1 MKPLLEA
8 RQIRKQFSGVAVLKG
23 IDFTLCAG
31 QVHALMGG
39 NGAGKSTLMK
49 IIAGVETPDS
59 GELTIGDRAF
69 ARLSPALAHQLGIY
83 LVPQE
88 PMLFPNL
95 SVRENILFRLP
106 KRADTTARLQEK
118 LQQLNCQINLDASA
132 STLEVADQQMVEIL
146 RGLMREARILILDEP
161 TASLTP
167 GETERL
173 FSQIRALQALDVGIV
188 FISHKLP
195 EIRQL
200 ASHISVMRDGAV
212 VLSGETATYRDEQ
225 LISAMTPAS
234 RDHTLSDTQKLWLAL
249 PGNRRTQAQDFPVL
263 RVEDLTGEG
272 FIDLN
277 LEIRAGEI
285 VGLAGLVGSGRT
297 EFAETLYGLR
307 PPRAGRIWL
316 ENREISND
324 STRARLASG
333 LVYLPEDRQVS
344 GLFLD
349 APVRWNTVMFNQPSW
364 WQQGKREAA
373 VVERYHRALGIK
385 LADGDQPVRTL
396 SGGNQQKVLLAR
408 CLEANPLLLIV
419 DEPTRG
425 VDVSARADIY
435 QLLKSVAAQNV
446 AVLMISSDV
455 DEFIGLADRVL
466 VMHQGRYSGELAG
479 AFNGLLVV
487 GLRIPAIVATLGTL
501 GLYRGVMLLWTGGK
515 WIEGLPDSLKSLSE
529 PAFIGVSPLGWLVLA
544 LLLAGGW
551 LLSRTAFG
559 RDFYAVGD
567 NLAAARQLGVAVNR
581 TRMLAFTLNGMLAA
595 CAGIVFAAQIGFVP
609 NQTGSG
615 LEMKAIAACVLGGI
629 SLLGGTG
636 TLLGAFLGAFF
647 LTQIDTVLVLFRLP
661 AWWNDFIAGLV
672 LLGVLVLDGRLR
684 QALARHQRALKYSR
698 FQPGN
703 KGGKQVAR
711 FPERKSKE
719 VA

>member
-1 MKPLLEA
+1 MKTLLKNRELSA
-8 RQIRKQFSGVAVLKG
+8 FFAIVALFVVLVALNPAYFSLQTLAMIFASSQILCLLALGATLVMLTRNIDVSVGSTVGLCAIAVGVALN
-23 IDFTLCAG
+23 
-31 QVHALMGG
+31 
-39 NGAGKSTLMK
+39 NGYGLATA
-49 IIAGVETPDS
+49 I
-59 GELTIGDRAF
+59 AF
-69 ARLSPALAHQLGIY
+69 ALAI
-83 LVPQE
+83 
-88 PMLFPNL
+88 
-95 SVRENILFRLP
+95 
-106 KRADTTARLQEK
+106 
-118 LQQLNCQINLDASA
+118 
-132 STLEVADQQMVEIL
+132 
-146 RGLMREARILILDEP
+146 
-161 TASLTP
+161 
-167 GETERL
+167 
-173 FSQIRALQALDVGIV
+173 
-188 FISHKLP
+188 
-195 EIRQL
+195 
-200 ASHISVMRDGAV
+200 GA
-212 VLSGETATYRDEQ
+212 
-225 LISAMTPAS
+225 
-234 RDHTLSDTQKLWLAL
+234 
-249 PGNRRTQAQDFPVL
+249 
-263 RVEDLTGEG
+263 
-272 FIDLN
+272 
-277 LEIRAGEI
+277 
-285 VGLAGLVGSGRT
+285 
-297 EFAETLYGLR
+297 
-307 PPRAGRIWL
+307 
-316 ENREISND
+316 
-324 STRARLASG
+324 
-333 LVYLPEDRQVS
+333 
-344 GLFLD
+344 
-349 APVRWNTVMFNQPSW
+349 
-364 WQQGKREAA
+364 
-373 VVERYHRALGIK
+373 
-385 LADGDQPVRTL
+385 
-396 SGGNQQKVLLAR
+396 
-408 CLEANPLLLIV
+408 
-419 DEPTRG
+419 
-425 VDVSARADIY
+425 
-435 QLLKSVAAQNV
+435 
-446 AVLMISSDV
+446 
-455 DEFIGLADRVL
+455 
-466 VMHQGRYSGELAG
+466 LAG

-551 LLSRTAFG
+551 LLSRTDFG

-703 KGGKQVAR
+703 KGWKQVAR

>member
-1 MKPLLEA
+1 MKTLLKNRELSA
-8 RQIRKQFSGVAVLKG
+8 FFAIVALFVVLVALNPAYFSLQTLAMIFSSSQILCLLALGATLVMLTRNIDVSVGSTVGLCAIAVGVALN
-23 IDFTLCAG
+23 
-31 QVHALMGG
+31 
-39 NGAGKSTLMK
+39 NGYGLATA
-49 IIAGVETPDS
+49 I
-59 GELTIGDRAF
+59 AF
-69 ARLSPALAHQLGIY
+69 ALAI
-83 LVPQE
+83 
-88 PMLFPNL
+88 
-95 SVRENILFRLP
+95 
-106 KRADTTARLQEK
+106 
-118 LQQLNCQINLDASA
+118 
-132 STLEVADQQMVEIL
+132 
-146 RGLMREARILILDEP
+146 
-161 TASLTP
+161 
-167 GETERL
+167 
-173 FSQIRALQALDVGIV
+173 
-188 FISHKLP
+188 
-195 EIRQL
+195 
-200 ASHISVMRDGAV
+200 GA
-212 VLSGETATYRDEQ
+212 
-225 LISAMTPAS
+225 
-234 RDHTLSDTQKLWLAL
+234 
-249 PGNRRTQAQDFPVL
+249 
-263 RVEDLTGEG
+263 
-272 FIDLN
+272 
-277 LEIRAGEI
+277 
-285 VGLAGLVGSGRT
+285 
-297 EFAETLYGLR
+297 
-307 PPRAGRIWL
+307 
-316 ENREISND
+316 
-324 STRARLASG
+324 
-333 LVYLPEDRQVS
+333 
-344 GLFLD
+344 
-349 APVRWNTVMFNQPSW
+349 
-364 WQQGKREAA
+364 
-373 VVERYHRALGIK
+373 
-385 LADGDQPVRTL
+385 
-396 SGGNQQKVLLAR
+396 
-408 CLEANPLLLIV
+408 
-419 DEPTRG
+419 
-425 VDVSARADIY
+425 
-435 QLLKSVAAQNV
+435 
-446 AVLMISSDV
+446 
-455 DEFIGLADRVL
+455 
-466 VMHQGRYSGELAG
+466 LAG

-559 RDFYAVGD
+559 RDFYAAGD

>member
-1 MKPLLEA
+1 MKTLLKNRELSA
-8 RQIRKQFSGVAVLKG
+8 FFAIVALFAVLVALNPAYFSLQTLAMIFASSQILCLLALGATLVMLTRNIDVSVGSTVGLCAIAVGVALN
-23 IDFTLCAG
+23 
-31 QVHALMGG
+31 
-39 NGAGKSTLMK
+39 NGYGLVTA
-49 IIAGVETPDS
+49 I
-59 GELTIGDRAF
+59 AF
-69 ARLSPALAHQLGIY
+69 ALAI
-83 LVPQE
+83 
-88 PMLFPNL
+88 
-95 SVRENILFRLP
+95 
-106 KRADTTARLQEK
+106 
-118 LQQLNCQINLDASA
+118 
-132 STLEVADQQMVEIL
+132 
-146 RGLMREARILILDEP
+146 
-161 TASLTP
+161 
-167 GETERL
+167 
-173 FSQIRALQALDVGIV
+173 
-188 FISHKLP
+188 
-195 EIRQL
+195 
-200 ASHISVMRDGAV
+200 GA
-212 VLSGETATYRDEQ
+212 
-225 LISAMTPAS
+225 
-234 RDHTLSDTQKLWLAL
+234 
-249 PGNRRTQAQDFPVL
+249 
-263 RVEDLTGEG
+263 
-272 FIDLN
+272 
-277 LEIRAGEI
+277 
-285 VGLAGLVGSGRT
+285 
-297 EFAETLYGLR
+297 
-307 PPRAGRIWL
+307 
-316 ENREISND
+316 
-324 STRARLASG
+324 
-333 LVYLPEDRQVS
+333 
-344 GLFLD
+344 
-349 APVRWNTVMFNQPSW
+349 
-364 WQQGKREAA
+364 
-373 VVERYHRALGIK
+373 
-385 LADGDQPVRTL
+385 
-396 SGGNQQKVLLAR
+396 
-408 CLEANPLLLIV
+408 
-419 DEPTRG
+419 
-425 VDVSARADIY
+425 
-435 QLLKSVAAQNV
+435 
-446 AVLMISSDV
+446 
-455 DEFIGLADRVL
+455 
-466 VMHQGRYSGELAG
+466 LAG

-529 PAFIGVSPLGWLVLA
+529 PAFIGVSPL
-544 LLLAGGW
+544 GW

>member
-1 MKPLLEA
+1 MKTLLKNRELSA
-8 RQIRKQFSGVAVLKG
+8 FFAIVALFVVLVALNPAYFSLQTLAMIFASSQILCLLALGATLVMLTRNIDVSVGSTVGLCAIAVGVALN
-23 IDFTLCAG
+23 
-31 QVHALMGG
+31 
-39 NGAGKSTLMK
+39 NGYGLATA
-49 IIAGVETPDS
+49 I
-59 GELTIGDRAF
+59 AF
-69 ARLSPALAHQLGIY
+69 ALAI
-83 LVPQE
+83 
-88 PMLFPNL
+88 
-95 SVRENILFRLP
+95 
-106 KRADTTARLQEK
+106 
-118 LQQLNCQINLDASA
+118 
-132 STLEVADQQMVEIL
+132 
-146 RGLMREARILILDEP
+146 
-161 TASLTP
+161 
-167 GETERL
+167 
-173 FSQIRALQALDVGIV
+173 
-188 FISHKLP
+188 
-195 EIRQL
+195 
-200 ASHISVMRDGAV
+200 GA
-212 VLSGETATYRDEQ
+212 
-225 LISAMTPAS
+225 
-234 RDHTLSDTQKLWLAL
+234 
-249 PGNRRTQAQDFPVL
+249 
-263 RVEDLTGEG
+263 
-272 FIDLN
+272 
-277 LEIRAGEI
+277 
-285 VGLAGLVGSGRT
+285 
-297 EFAETLYGLR
+297 
-307 PPRAGRIWL
+307 
-316 ENREISND
+316 
-324 STRARLASG
+324 
-333 LVYLPEDRQVS
+333 
-344 GLFLD
+344 
-349 APVRWNTVMFNQPSW
+349 
-364 WQQGKREAA
+364 
-373 VVERYHRALGIK
+373 
-385 LADGDQPVRTL
+385 
-396 SGGNQQKVLLAR
+396 
-408 CLEANPLLLIV
+408 
-419 DEPTRG
+419 
-425 VDVSARADIY
+425 
-435 QLLKSVAAQNV
+435 
-446 AVLMISSDV
+446 
-455 DEFIGLADRVL
+455 
-466 VMHQGRYSGELAG
+466 LAG

-551 LLSRTAFG
+551 LLPRTAFG

>member
-1 MKPLLEA
+1 MKTLLKNRELSA
-8 RQIRKQFSGVAVLKG
+8 FFAIVALFVVLVALNPAYFSLQTLAMIFSSSQILCLLALGATLVMLTRNIDVSVGSTVGLCAIAVGVALN
-23 IDFTLCAG
+23 
-31 QVHALMGG
+31 
-39 NGAGKSTLMK
+39 NGYGLATA
-49 IIAGVETPDS
+49 I
-59 GELTIGDRAF
+59 AF
-69 ARLSPALAHQLGIY
+69 ALAI
-83 LVPQE
+83 
-88 PMLFPNL
+88 
-95 SVRENILFRLP
+95 
-106 KRADTTARLQEK
+106 
-118 LQQLNCQINLDASA
+118 
-132 STLEVADQQMVEIL
+132 
-146 RGLMREARILILDEP
+146 
-161 TASLTP
+161 
-167 GETERL
+167 
-173 FSQIRALQALDVGIV
+173 
-188 FISHKLP
+188 
-195 EIRQL
+195 
-200 ASHISVMRDGAV
+200 GA
-212 VLSGETATYRDEQ
+212 
-225 LISAMTPAS
+225 
-234 RDHTLSDTQKLWLAL
+234 
-249 PGNRRTQAQDFPVL
+249 
-263 RVEDLTGEG
+263 
-272 FIDLN
+272 
-277 LEIRAGEI
+277 
-285 VGLAGLVGSGRT
+285 
-297 EFAETLYGLR
+297 
-307 PPRAGRIWL
+307 
-316 ENREISND
+316 
-324 STRARLASG
+324 
-333 LVYLPEDRQVS
+333 
-344 GLFLD
+344 
-349 APVRWNTVMFNQPSW
+349 
-364 WQQGKREAA
+364 
-373 VVERYHRALGIK
+373 
-385 LADGDQPVRTL
+385 
-396 SGGNQQKVLLAR
+396 
-408 CLEANPLLLIV
+408 
-419 DEPTRG
+419 
-425 VDVSARADIY
+425 
-435 QLLKSVAAQNV
+435 
-446 AVLMISSDV
+446 
-455 DEFIGLADRVL
+455 
-466 VMHQGRYSGELAG
+466 LAG

-559 RDFYAVGD
+559 RDFYAAGD

-672 LLGVLVLDGRLR
+672 LLGVQVLDGRLR

>member
-1 MKPLLEA
+1 MKTLLKNRELSA
-8 RQIRKQFSGVAVLKG
+8 FFAIVALFAVLVALNPAYFSLQTLAMIFASSQILCLLALGATLVMLTRNIDVSVGSTVGLSAIAVGVALN
-23 IDFTLCAG
+23 
-31 QVHALMGG
+31 
-39 NGAGKSTLMK
+39 NGYGLATA
-49 IIAGVETPDS
+49 I
-59 GELTIGDRAF
+59 AF
-69 ARLSPALAHQLGIY
+69 ALAI
-83 LVPQE
+83 
-88 PMLFPNL
+88 
-95 SVRENILFRLP
+95 
-106 KRADTTARLQEK
+106 
-118 LQQLNCQINLDASA
+118 
-132 STLEVADQQMVEIL
+132 
-146 RGLMREARILILDEP
+146 
-161 TASLTP
+161 
-167 GETERL
+167 
-173 FSQIRALQALDVGIV
+173 
-188 FISHKLP
+188 
-195 EIRQL
+195 
-200 ASHISVMRDGAV
+200 GA
-212 VLSGETATYRDEQ
+212 
-225 LISAMTPAS
+225 
-234 RDHTLSDTQKLWLAL
+234 
-249 PGNRRTQAQDFPVL
+249 
-263 RVEDLTGEG
+263 
-272 FIDLN
+272 
-277 LEIRAGEI
+277 
-285 VGLAGLVGSGRT
+285 
-297 EFAETLYGLR
+297 
-307 PPRAGRIWL
+307 
-316 ENREISND
+316 
-324 STRARLASG
+324 
-333 LVYLPEDRQVS
+333 
-344 GLFLD
+344 
-349 APVRWNTVMFNQPSW
+349 
-364 WQQGKREAA
+364 
-373 VVERYHRALGIK
+373 
-385 LADGDQPVRTL
+385 
-396 SGGNQQKVLLAR
+396 
-408 CLEANPLLLIV
+408 
-419 DEPTRG
+419 
-425 VDVSARADIY
+425 
-435 QLLKSVAAQNV
+435 
-446 AVLMISSDV
+446 
-455 DEFIGLADRVL
+455 
-466 VMHQGRYSGELAG
+466 LAG

-567 NLAAARQLGVAVNR
+567 NLPAARQLGVAVNR

>member
-1 MKPLLEA
+1 MKTLLKNRELSA
-8 RQIRKQFSGVAVLKG
+8 FFAIVALFVVLVALNPAYFSLQTLAMIFASSQILCLLALGATLVMLTRNIDVSVGSTVGLCAIAVGVALN
-23 IDFTLCAG
+23 
-31 QVHALMGG
+31 
-39 NGAGKSTLMK
+39 NGYGLATA
-49 IIAGVETPDS
+49 I
-59 GELTIGDRAF
+59 AF
-69 ARLSPALAHQLGIY
+69 ALAI
-83 LVPQE
+83 
-88 PMLFPNL
+88 
-95 SVRENILFRLP
+95 
-106 KRADTTARLQEK
+106 
-118 LQQLNCQINLDASA
+118 
-132 STLEVADQQMVEIL
+132 
-146 RGLMREARILILDEP
+146 
-161 TASLTP
+161 
-167 GETERL
+167 
-173 FSQIRALQALDVGIV
+173 
-188 FISHKLP
+188 
-195 EIRQL
+195 
-200 ASHISVMRDGAV
+200 GA
-212 VLSGETATYRDEQ
+212 
-225 LISAMTPAS
+225 
-234 RDHTLSDTQKLWLAL
+234 
-249 PGNRRTQAQDFPVL
+249 
-263 RVEDLTGEG
+263 
-272 FIDLN
+272 
-277 LEIRAGEI
+277 
-285 VGLAGLVGSGRT
+285 
-297 EFAETLYGLR
+297 
-307 PPRAGRIWL
+307 
-316 ENREISND
+316 
-324 STRARLASG
+324 
-333 LVYLPEDRQVS
+333 
-344 GLFLD
+344 
-349 APVRWNTVMFNQPSW
+349 
-364 WQQGKREAA
+364 
-373 VVERYHRALGIK
+373 
-385 LADGDQPVRTL
+385 
-396 SGGNQQKVLLAR
+396 
-408 CLEANPLLLIV
+408 
-419 DEPTRG
+419 
-425 VDVSARADIY
+425 
-435 QLLKSVAAQNV
+435 
-446 AVLMISSDV
+446 
-455 DEFIGLADRVL
+455 
-466 VMHQGRYSGELAG
+466 LAG

-501 GLYRGVMLLWTGGK
+501 GLYRGVMLLWTGGE

-551 LLSRTAFG
+551 LLSRTDFG

>member
-1 MKPLLEA
+1 MKTLLKNRELSA
-8 RQIRKQFSGVAVLKG
+8 FFAIVALFVVLVALNPAYFSLQTLAMIFASSQILCLLALGATLVMLTRNIDVSVGSTVGLCAIAVGVALN
-23 IDFTLCAG
+23 
-31 QVHALMGG
+31 
-39 NGAGKSTLMK
+39 NGYGLATA
-49 IIAGVETPDS
+49 I
-59 GELTIGDRAF
+59 AF
-69 ARLSPALAHQLGIY
+69 ALAI
-83 LVPQE
+83 
-88 PMLFPNL
+88 
-95 SVRENILFRLP
+95 
-106 KRADTTARLQEK
+106 
-118 LQQLNCQINLDASA
+118 
-132 STLEVADQQMVEIL
+132 
-146 RGLMREARILILDEP
+146 
-161 TASLTP
+161 
-167 GETERL
+167 
-173 FSQIRALQALDVGIV
+173 
-188 FISHKLP
+188 
-195 EIRQL
+195 
-200 ASHISVMRDGAV
+200 GA
-212 VLSGETATYRDEQ
+212 
-225 LISAMTPAS
+225 
-234 RDHTLSDTQKLWLAL
+234 
-249 PGNRRTQAQDFPVL
+249 
-263 RVEDLTGEG
+263 
-272 FIDLN
+272 
-277 LEIRAGEI
+277 
-285 VGLAGLVGSGRT
+285 
-297 EFAETLYGLR
+297 
-307 PPRAGRIWL
+307 
-316 ENREISND
+316 
-324 STRARLASG
+324 
-333 LVYLPEDRQVS
+333 
-344 GLFLD
+344 
-349 APVRWNTVMFNQPSW
+349 
-364 WQQGKREAA
+364 
-373 VVERYHRALGIK
+373 
-385 LADGDQPVRTL
+385 
-396 SGGNQQKVLLAR
+396 
-408 CLEANPLLLIV
+408 
-419 DEPTRG
+419 
-425 VDVSARADIY
+425 
-435 QLLKSVAAQNV
+435 
-446 AVLMISSDV
+446 
-455 DEFIGLADRVL
+455 
-466 VMHQGRYSGELAG
+466 LAG
-479 AFNGLLVV
+479 AFNGLLMV

-567 NLAAARQLGVAVNR
+567 NLAAARQLGVAVKR

>member
-1 MKPLLEA
+1 MKTLLKNRELSA
-8 RQIRKQFSGVAVLKG
+8 FFAIVALFVVLVALNPAYFSLQTLAMIFASSQILCLLALGATLVMLTRNIDVSVGSTVGLCAIAVGVALN
-23 IDFTLCAG
+23 
-31 QVHALMGG
+31 
-39 NGAGKSTLMK
+39 NGYGLATA
-49 IIAGVETPDS
+49 I
-59 GELTIGDRAF
+59 AF
-69 ARLSPALAHQLGIY
+69 ALAI
-83 LVPQE
+83 
-88 PMLFPNL
+88 
-95 SVRENILFRLP
+95 
-106 KRADTTARLQEK
+106 
-118 LQQLNCQINLDASA
+118 
-132 STLEVADQQMVEIL
+132 
-146 RGLMREARILILDEP
+146 
-161 TASLTP
+161 
-167 GETERL
+167 
-173 FSQIRALQALDVGIV
+173 
-188 FISHKLP
+188 
-195 EIRQL
+195 
-200 ASHISVMRDGAV
+200 GA
-212 VLSGETATYRDEQ
+212 
-225 LISAMTPAS
+225 
-234 RDHTLSDTQKLWLAL
+234 
-249 PGNRRTQAQDFPVL
+249 
-263 RVEDLTGEG
+263 
-272 FIDLN
+272 
-277 LEIRAGEI
+277 
-285 VGLAGLVGSGRT
+285 
-297 EFAETLYGLR
+297 
-307 PPRAGRIWL
+307 
-316 ENREISND
+316 
-324 STRARLASG
+324 
-333 LVYLPEDRQVS
+333 
-344 GLFLD
+344 
-349 APVRWNTVMFNQPSW
+349 
-364 WQQGKREAA
+364 
-373 VVERYHRALGIK
+373 
-385 LADGDQPVRTL
+385 
-396 SGGNQQKVLLAR
+396 
-408 CLEANPLLLIV
+408 
-419 DEPTRG
+419 
-425 VDVSARADIY
+425 
-435 QLLKSVAAQNV
+435 
-446 AVLMISSDV
+446 
-455 DEFIGLADRVL
+455 
-466 VMHQGRYSGELAG
+466 LAG

-501 GLYRGVMLLWTGGK
+501 GLYRGVMVLWTGGK

>member
-1 MKPLLEA
+1 MKTLFKNRELSAFFAIVALFAVLVALNPAYFSLQTLAMIFASSQILCLLA
-8 RQIRKQFSGVAVLKG
+8 LGATLVMLTRNIDVSVGSTVGLSAIAVGVALN
-23 IDFTLCAG
+23 
-31 QVHALMGG
+31 
-39 NGAGKSTLMK
+39 NGYGLATA
-49 IIAGVETPDS
+49 I
-59 GELTIGDRAF
+59 AF
-69 ARLSPALAHQLGIY
+69 ALAI
-83 LVPQE
+83 
-88 PMLFPNL
+88 
-95 SVRENILFRLP
+95 
-106 KRADTTARLQEK
+106 
-118 LQQLNCQINLDASA
+118 
-132 STLEVADQQMVEIL
+132 
-146 RGLMREARILILDEP
+146 
-161 TASLTP
+161 
-167 GETERL
+167 
-173 FSQIRALQALDVGIV
+173 
-188 FISHKLP
+188 
-195 EIRQL
+195 
-200 ASHISVMRDGAV
+200 GA
-212 VLSGETATYRDEQ
+212 
-225 LISAMTPAS
+225 
-234 RDHTLSDTQKLWLAL
+234 
-249 PGNRRTQAQDFPVL
+249 
-263 RVEDLTGEG
+263 
-272 FIDLN
+272 
-277 LEIRAGEI
+277 
-285 VGLAGLVGSGRT
+285 
-297 EFAETLYGLR
+297 
-307 PPRAGRIWL
+307 
-316 ENREISND
+316 
-324 STRARLASG
+324 
-333 LVYLPEDRQVS
+333 
-344 GLFLD
+344 
-349 APVRWNTVMFNQPSW
+349 
-364 WQQGKREAA
+364 
-373 VVERYHRALGIK
+373 
-385 LADGDQPVRTL
+385 
-396 SGGNQQKVLLAR
+396 
-408 CLEANPLLLIV
+408 
-419 DEPTRG
+419 
-425 VDVSARADIY
+425 
-435 QLLKSVAAQNV
+435 
-446 AVLMISSDV
+446 
-455 DEFIGLADRVL
+455 
-466 VMHQGRYSGELAG
+466 LAG

-551 LLSRTAFG
+551 LLSRTASG

-615 LEMKAIAACVLGGI
+615 LEMKAIAARVLGGI

>member
-1 MKPLLEA
+1 MKTLLKNRELSA
-8 RQIRKQFSGVAVLKG
+8 FFAIVALFVVLVALNPAYFSLQTLAMIFASSQILCLLALGATLVMLTRNIDVSVGSTVGLCAIAVGVALN
-23 IDFTLCAG
+23 
-31 QVHALMGG
+31 
-39 NGAGKSTLMK
+39 NGYGLATA
-49 IIAGVETPDS
+49 I
-59 GELTIGDRAF
+59 AF
-69 ARLSPALAHQLGIY
+69 ALAI
-83 LVPQE
+83 
-88 PMLFPNL
+88 
-95 SVRENILFRLP
+95 
-106 KRADTTARLQEK
+106 
-118 LQQLNCQINLDASA
+118 
-132 STLEVADQQMVEIL
+132 
-146 RGLMREARILILDEP
+146 
-161 TASLTP
+161 
-167 GETERL
+167 
-173 FSQIRALQALDVGIV
+173 
-188 FISHKLP
+188 
-195 EIRQL
+195 
-200 ASHISVMRDGAV
+200 GA
-212 VLSGETATYRDEQ
+212 
-225 LISAMTPAS
+225 
-234 RDHTLSDTQKLWLAL
+234 
-249 PGNRRTQAQDFPVL
+249 
-263 RVEDLTGEG
+263 
-272 FIDLN
+272 
-277 LEIRAGEI
+277 
-285 VGLAGLVGSGRT
+285 
-297 EFAETLYGLR
+297 
-307 PPRAGRIWL
+307 
-316 ENREISND
+316 
-324 STRARLASG
+324 
-333 LVYLPEDRQVS
+333 
-344 GLFLD
+344 
-349 APVRWNTVMFNQPSW
+349 
-364 WQQGKREAA
+364 
-373 VVERYHRALGIK
+373 
-385 LADGDQPVRTL
+385 
-396 SGGNQQKVLLAR
+396 
-408 CLEANPLLLIV
+408 
-419 DEPTRG
+419 
-425 VDVSARADIY
+425 
-435 QLLKSVAAQNV
+435 
-446 AVLMISSDV
+446 
-455 DEFIGLADRVL
+455 
-466 VMHQGRYSGELAG
+466 LAG

-559 RDFYAVGD
+559 RDFYAAGD

-684 QALARHQRALKYSR
+684 QALARHQRALKYGR

>member
-1 MKPLLEA
+1 MKTLLKNRELSA
-8 RQIRKQFSGVAVLKG
+8 FFAIVALFVVLVALNPAYFSLQTLAMIFASSQILCLLALGATLVMLTRNIDVSVGSTVGLCAISVGVALN
-23 IDFTLCAG
+23 
-31 QVHALMGG
+31 
-39 NGAGKSTLMK
+39 NGYGLATA
-49 IIAGVETPDS
+49 I
-59 GELTIGDRAF
+59 AF
-69 ARLSPALAHQLGIY
+69 ALAI
-83 LVPQE
+83 
-88 PMLFPNL
+88 
-95 SVRENILFRLP
+95 
-106 KRADTTARLQEK
+106 
-118 LQQLNCQINLDASA
+118 
-132 STLEVADQQMVEIL
+132 
-146 RGLMREARILILDEP
+146 
-161 TASLTP
+161 
-167 GETERL
+167 
-173 FSQIRALQALDVGIV
+173 
-188 FISHKLP
+188 
-195 EIRQL
+195 
-200 ASHISVMRDGAV
+200 GA
-212 VLSGETATYRDEQ
+212 
-225 LISAMTPAS
+225 
-234 RDHTLSDTQKLWLAL
+234 
-249 PGNRRTQAQDFPVL
+249 
-263 RVEDLTGEG
+263 
-272 FIDLN
+272 
-277 LEIRAGEI
+277 
-285 VGLAGLVGSGRT
+285 
-297 EFAETLYGLR
+297 
-307 PPRAGRIWL
+307 
-316 ENREISND
+316 
-324 STRARLASG
+324 
-333 LVYLPEDRQVS
+333 
-344 GLFLD
+344 
-349 APVRWNTVMFNQPSW
+349 
-364 WQQGKREAA
+364 
-373 VVERYHRALGIK
+373 
-385 LADGDQPVRTL
+385 
-396 SGGNQQKVLLAR
+396 
-408 CLEANPLLLIV
+408 
-419 DEPTRG
+419 
-425 VDVSARADIY
+425 
-435 QLLKSVAAQNV
+435 
-446 AVLMISSDV
+446 
-455 DEFIGLADRVL
+455 
-466 VMHQGRYSGELAG
+466 LAG

-529 PAFIGVSPLGWLVLA
+529 PAFLGVSPLGWLVLA

>member
-1 MKPLLEA
+1 MKTLLKNRELSA
-8 RQIRKQFSGVAVLKG
+8 FFAIVALFVMLVALNPAYFSLQTLAMIFSSSQILCLLALGATLVMLTRNIDVSVGSTVGLCAIAVGVALN
-23 IDFTLCAG
+23 
-31 QVHALMGG
+31 
-39 NGAGKSTLMK
+39 NGYGLATA
-49 IIAGVETPDS
+49 I
-59 GELTIGDRAF
+59 AF
-69 ARLSPALAHQLGIY
+69 ALAI
-83 LVPQE
+83 
-88 PMLFPNL
+88 
-95 SVRENILFRLP
+95 
-106 KRADTTARLQEK
+106 
-118 LQQLNCQINLDASA
+118 
-132 STLEVADQQMVEIL
+132 
-146 RGLMREARILILDEP
+146 
-161 TASLTP
+161 
-167 GETERL
+167 
-173 FSQIRALQALDVGIV
+173 
-188 FISHKLP
+188 
-195 EIRQL
+195 
-200 ASHISVMRDGAV
+200 GA
-212 VLSGETATYRDEQ
+212 
-225 LISAMTPAS
+225 
-234 RDHTLSDTQKLWLAL
+234 
-249 PGNRRTQAQDFPVL
+249 
-263 RVEDLTGEG
+263 
-272 FIDLN
+272 
-277 LEIRAGEI
+277 
-285 VGLAGLVGSGRT
+285 
-297 EFAETLYGLR
+297 
-307 PPRAGRIWL
+307 
-316 ENREISND
+316 
-324 STRARLASG
+324 
-333 LVYLPEDRQVS
+333 
-344 GLFLD
+344 
-349 APVRWNTVMFNQPSW
+349 
-364 WQQGKREAA
+364 
-373 VVERYHRALGIK
+373 
-385 LADGDQPVRTL
+385 
-396 SGGNQQKVLLAR
+396 
-408 CLEANPLLLIV
+408 
-419 DEPTRG
+419 
-425 VDVSARADIY
+425 
-435 QLLKSVAAQNV
+435 
-446 AVLMISSDV
+446 
-455 DEFIGLADRVL
+455 
-466 VMHQGRYSGELAG
+466 LAG

-559 RDFYAVGD
+559 RDFYAAGD

>member
-1 MKPLLEA
+1 MKTLLKNRELSA
-8 RQIRKQFSGVAVLKG
+8 FFAIVALFVVLVALNPAYFSLQTLAMIFSSSQILCLLALGATLVMLTRNIDVSVGSTVGLCAIAVGVALN
-23 IDFTLCAG
+23 
-31 QVHALMGG
+31 
-39 NGAGKSTLMK
+39 NGYGLATA
-49 IIAGVETPDS
+49 I
-59 GELTIGDRAF
+59 AF
-69 ARLSPALAHQLGIY
+69 ALAI
-83 LVPQE
+83 
-88 PMLFPNL
+88 
-95 SVRENILFRLP
+95 
-106 KRADTTARLQEK
+106 
-118 LQQLNCQINLDASA
+118 
-132 STLEVADQQMVEIL
+132 
-146 RGLMREARILILDEP
+146 
-161 TASLTP
+161 
-167 GETERL
+167 
-173 FSQIRALQALDVGIV
+173 
-188 FISHKLP
+188 
-195 EIRQL
+195 
-200 ASHISVMRDGAV
+200 GA
-212 VLSGETATYRDEQ
+212 
-225 LISAMTPAS
+225 
-234 RDHTLSDTQKLWLAL
+234 
-249 PGNRRTQAQDFPVL
+249 
-263 RVEDLTGEG
+263 
-272 FIDLN
+272 
-277 LEIRAGEI
+277 
-285 VGLAGLVGSGRT
+285 
-297 EFAETLYGLR
+297 
-307 PPRAGRIWL
+307 
-316 ENREISND
+316 
-324 STRARLASG
+324 
-333 LVYLPEDRQVS
+333 
-344 GLFLD
+344 
-349 APVRWNTVMFNQPSW
+349 
-364 WQQGKREAA
+364 
-373 VVERYHRALGIK
+373 
-385 LADGDQPVRTL
+385 
-396 SGGNQQKVLLAR
+396 
-408 CLEANPLLLIV
+408 
-419 DEPTRG
+419 
-425 VDVSARADIY
+425 
-435 QLLKSVAAQNV
+435 
-446 AVLMISSDV
+446 
-455 DEFIGLADRVL
+455 
-466 VMHQGRYSGELAG
+466 LAG

-529 PAFIGVSPLGWLVLA
+529 PAFLGVSPLGWLVLA

>member
-1 MKPLLEA
+1 MKTLLKNRELSA
-8 RQIRKQFSGVAVLKG
+8 FFAIVALFVVLVALNPAYFSLQTLAMIFASSQILCLLALGATLVMLTRNIDVSVGSTVGLCAIAVGVALN
-23 IDFTLCAG
+23 
-31 QVHALMGG
+31 
-39 NGAGKSTLMK
+39 NGYGLATA
-49 IIAGVETPDS
+49 I
-59 GELTIGDRAF
+59 AF
-69 ARLSPALAHQLGIY
+69 ALAI
-83 LVPQE
+83 
-88 PMLFPNL
+88 
-95 SVRENILFRLP
+95 
-106 KRADTTARLQEK
+106 
-118 LQQLNCQINLDASA
+118 
-132 STLEVADQQMVEIL
+132 
-146 RGLMREARILILDEP
+146 
-161 TASLTP
+161 
-167 GETERL
+167 
-173 FSQIRALQALDVGIV
+173 
-188 FISHKLP
+188 
-195 EIRQL
+195 
-200 ASHISVMRDGAV
+200 GA
-212 VLSGETATYRDEQ
+212 
-225 LISAMTPAS
+225 
-234 RDHTLSDTQKLWLAL
+234 
-249 PGNRRTQAQDFPVL
+249 
-263 RVEDLTGEG
+263 
-272 FIDLN
+272 
-277 LEIRAGEI
+277 
-285 VGLAGLVGSGRT
+285 
-297 EFAETLYGLR
+297 
-307 PPRAGRIWL
+307 
-316 ENREISND
+316 
-324 STRARLASG
+324 
-333 LVYLPEDRQVS
+333 
-344 GLFLD
+344 
-349 APVRWNTVMFNQPSW
+349 
-364 WQQGKREAA
+364 
-373 VVERYHRALGIK
+373 
-385 LADGDQPVRTL
+385 
-396 SGGNQQKVLLAR
+396 
-408 CLEANPLLLIV
+408 
-419 DEPTRG
+419 
-425 VDVSARADIY
+425 
-435 QLLKSVAAQNV
+435 
-446 AVLMISSDV
+446 
-455 DEFIGLADRVL
+455 
-466 VMHQGRYSGELAG
+466 LAG

-487 GLRIPAIVATLGTL
+487 GLRIPAIVATLGTLGTL

>member
-1 MKPLLEA
+1 MKTLLKNRELSA
-8 RQIRKQFSGVAVLKG
+8 FFAIVALFVVLVALNPAYFSLQTLAMIFASSQILCLLALGATLVMLTRNIDVSVGSTVGLCAIAVGVALN
-23 IDFTLCAG
+23 
-31 QVHALMGG
+31 
-39 NGAGKSTLMK
+39 NGYGLATA
-49 IIAGVETPDS
+49 I
-59 GELTIGDRAF
+59 AF
-69 ARLSPALAHQLGIY
+69 ALAI
-83 LVPQE
+83 
-88 PMLFPNL
+88 
-95 SVRENILFRLP
+95 
-106 KRADTTARLQEK
+106 
-118 LQQLNCQINLDASA
+118 
-132 STLEVADQQMVEIL
+132 
-146 RGLMREARILILDEP
+146 
-161 TASLTP
+161 
-167 GETERL
+167 
-173 FSQIRALQALDVGIV
+173 
-188 FISHKLP
+188 
-195 EIRQL
+195 
-200 ASHISVMRDGAV
+200 GA
-212 VLSGETATYRDEQ
+212 
-225 LISAMTPAS
+225 
-234 RDHTLSDTQKLWLAL
+234 
-249 PGNRRTQAQDFPVL
+249 
-263 RVEDLTGEG
+263 
-272 FIDLN
+272 
-277 LEIRAGEI
+277 
-285 VGLAGLVGSGRT
+285 
-297 EFAETLYGLR
+297 
-307 PPRAGRIWL
+307 
-316 ENREISND
+316 
-324 STRARLASG
+324 
-333 LVYLPEDRQVS
+333 
-344 GLFLD
+344 
-349 APVRWNTVMFNQPSW
+349 
-364 WQQGKREAA
+364 
-373 VVERYHRALGIK
+373 
-385 LADGDQPVRTL
+385 
-396 SGGNQQKVLLAR
+396 
-408 CLEANPLLLIV
+408 
-419 DEPTRG
+419 
-425 VDVSARADIY
+425 
-435 QLLKSVAAQNV
+435 
-446 AVLMISSDV
+446 
-455 DEFIGLADRVL
+455 
-466 VMHQGRYSGELAG
+466 LAG

-615 LEMKAIAACVLGGI
+615 LEMKSIAACVLGGI

>member
-1 MKPLLEA
+1 MKTLLKNRELSA
-8 RQIRKQFSGVAVLKG
+8 FFAIVALFAVLVALNPAYFSLQTLAMIFASSQILCLLALG
-23 IDFTLCAG
+23 ATLVMLTRNIDVSVGSTVGLSAIAVG
-31 QVHALMGG
+31 VVLN
-39 NGAGKSTLMK
+39 NGYGLATA
-49 IIAGVETPDS
+49 I
-59 GELTIGDRAF
+59 AF
-69 ARLSPALAHQLGIY
+69 ALAI
-83 LVPQE
+83 
-88 PMLFPNL
+88 
-95 SVRENILFRLP
+95 
-106 KRADTTARLQEK
+106 
-118 LQQLNCQINLDASA
+118 
-132 STLEVADQQMVEIL
+132 
-146 RGLMREARILILDEP
+146 
-161 TASLTP
+161 
-167 GETERL
+167 
-173 FSQIRALQALDVGIV
+173 
-188 FISHKLP
+188 
-195 EIRQL
+195 
-200 ASHISVMRDGAV
+200 GA
-212 VLSGETATYRDEQ
+212 
-225 LISAMTPAS
+225 
-234 RDHTLSDTQKLWLAL
+234 
-249 PGNRRTQAQDFPVL
+249 
-263 RVEDLTGEG
+263 
-272 FIDLN
+272 
-277 LEIRAGEI
+277 
-285 VGLAGLVGSGRT
+285 
-297 EFAETLYGLR
+297 
-307 PPRAGRIWL
+307 
-316 ENREISND
+316 
-324 STRARLASG
+324 
-333 LVYLPEDRQVS
+333 
-344 GLFLD
+344 
-349 APVRWNTVMFNQPSW
+349 
-364 WQQGKREAA
+364 
-373 VVERYHRALGIK
+373 
-385 LADGDQPVRTL
+385 
-396 SGGNQQKVLLAR
+396 
-408 CLEANPLLLIV
+408 
-419 DEPTRG
+419 
-425 VDVSARADIY
+425 
-435 QLLKSVAAQNV
+435 
-446 AVLMISSDV
+446 
-455 DEFIGLADRVL
+455 
-466 VMHQGRYSGELAG
+466 LAG

-544 LLLAGGW
+544 LLLAGAW
-551 LLSRTAFG
+551 LLSRTASG

>member
-1 MKPLLEA
+1 MKTLLKNRELSA
-8 RQIRKQFSGVAVLKG
+8 FFAIVALFVVLVALNPAYFSLQTLAMIFSSSQILCLLALGATLVMLTRNIDVSVGSTVGLCAIAVGVALN
-23 IDFTLCAG
+23 
-31 QVHALMGG
+31 
-39 NGAGKSTLMK
+39 NGYGLATA
-49 IIAGVETPDS
+49 I
-59 GELTIGDRAF
+59 AF
-69 ARLSPALAHQLGIY
+69 ALAI
-83 LVPQE
+83 
-88 PMLFPNL
+88 
-95 SVRENILFRLP
+95 
-106 KRADTTARLQEK
+106 
-118 LQQLNCQINLDASA
+118 
-132 STLEVADQQMVEIL
+132 
-146 RGLMREARILILDEP
+146 
-161 TASLTP
+161 
-167 GETERL
+167 
-173 FSQIRALQALDVGIV
+173 
-188 FISHKLP
+188 
-195 EIRQL
+195 
-200 ASHISVMRDGAV
+200 GA
-212 VLSGETATYRDEQ
+212 
-225 LISAMTPAS
+225 
-234 RDHTLSDTQKLWLAL
+234 
-249 PGNRRTQAQDFPVL
+249 
-263 RVEDLTGEG
+263 
-272 FIDLN
+272 
-277 LEIRAGEI
+277 
-285 VGLAGLVGSGRT
+285 
-297 EFAETLYGLR
+297 
-307 PPRAGRIWL
+307 
-316 ENREISND
+316 
-324 STRARLASG
+324 
-333 LVYLPEDRQVS
+333 
-344 GLFLD
+344 
-349 APVRWNTVMFNQPSW
+349 
-364 WQQGKREAA
+364 
-373 VVERYHRALGIK
+373 
-385 LADGDQPVRTL
+385 
-396 SGGNQQKVLLAR
+396 
-408 CLEANPLLLIV
+408 
-419 DEPTRG
+419 
-425 VDVSARADIY
+425 
-435 QLLKSVAAQNV
+435 
-446 AVLMISSDV
+446 
-455 DEFIGLADRVL
+455 
-466 VMHQGRYSGELAG
+466 LAG

-515 WIEGLPDSLKSLSE
+515 WIEGLPDSLKSLSD

>member
-1 MKPLLEA
+1 MKTLLKNRELSA
-8 RQIRKQFSGVAVLKG
+8 FFAIVALFVVLVALNPAYFSLQTLAMIFASSQILCLLALGATLVMLTRNIDVSVGSTVGLCAIAVGVALN
-23 IDFTLCAG
+23 
-31 QVHALMGG
+31 
-39 NGAGKSTLMK
+39 NGYGLATA
-49 IIAGVETPDS
+49 I
-59 GELTIGDRAF
+59 AF
-69 ARLSPALAHQLGIY
+69 ALAI
-83 LVPQE
+83 
-88 PMLFPNL
+88 
-95 SVRENILFRLP
+95 
-106 KRADTTARLQEK
+106 
-118 LQQLNCQINLDASA
+118 
-132 STLEVADQQMVEIL
+132 
-146 RGLMREARILILDEP
+146 
-161 TASLTP
+161 
-167 GETERL
+167 
-173 FSQIRALQALDVGIV
+173 
-188 FISHKLP
+188 
-195 EIRQL
+195 
-200 ASHISVMRDGAV
+200 GA
-212 VLSGETATYRDEQ
+212 
-225 LISAMTPAS
+225 
-234 RDHTLSDTQKLWLAL
+234 
-249 PGNRRTQAQDFPVL
+249 
-263 RVEDLTGEG
+263 
-272 FIDLN
+272 
-277 LEIRAGEI
+277 
-285 VGLAGLVGSGRT
+285 
-297 EFAETLYGLR
+297 
-307 PPRAGRIWL
+307 
-316 ENREISND
+316 
-324 STRARLASG
+324 
-333 LVYLPEDRQVS
+333 
-344 GLFLD
+344 
-349 APVRWNTVMFNQPSW
+349 
-364 WQQGKREAA
+364 
-373 VVERYHRALGIK
+373 
-385 LADGDQPVRTL
+385 
-396 SGGNQQKVLLAR
+396 
-408 CLEANPLLLIV
+408 
-419 DEPTRG
+419 
-425 VDVSARADIY
+425 
-435 QLLKSVAAQNV
+435 
-446 AVLMISSDV
+446 
-455 DEFIGLADRVL
+455 
-466 VMHQGRYSGELAG
+466 LAG

-529 PAFIGVSPLGWLVLA
+529 PAFIGVSPLGWLVLS

>member
-1 MKPLLEA
+1 MKTLFKNRELSAFFAIVALFAVLVALNPAYFSLQTLAMIFASSQILCLLA
-8 RQIRKQFSGVAVLKG
+8 LGATLVMLTRNIDVSVGSTVGLSAIAVGVALN
-23 IDFTLCAG
+23 
-31 QVHALMGG
+31 
-39 NGAGKSTLMK
+39 NGYGLATA
-49 IIAGVETPDS
+49 I
-59 GELTIGDRAF
+59 AF
-69 ARLSPALAHQLGIY
+69 ALAI
-83 LVPQE
+83 
-88 PMLFPNL
+88 
-95 SVRENILFRLP
+95 
-106 KRADTTARLQEK
+106 
-118 LQQLNCQINLDASA
+118 
-132 STLEVADQQMVEIL
+132 
-146 RGLMREARILILDEP
+146 
-161 TASLTP
+161 
-167 GETERL
+167 
-173 FSQIRALQALDVGIV
+173 
-188 FISHKLP
+188 
-195 EIRQL
+195 
-200 ASHISVMRDGAV
+200 GA
-212 VLSGETATYRDEQ
+212 
-225 LISAMTPAS
+225 
-234 RDHTLSDTQKLWLAL
+234 
-249 PGNRRTQAQDFPVL
+249 
-263 RVEDLTGEG
+263 
-272 FIDLN
+272 
-277 LEIRAGEI
+277 
-285 VGLAGLVGSGRT
+285 
-297 EFAETLYGLR
+297 
-307 PPRAGRIWL
+307 
-316 ENREISND
+316 
-324 STRARLASG
+324 
-333 LVYLPEDRQVS
+333 
-344 GLFLD
+344 
-349 APVRWNTVMFNQPSW
+349 
-364 WQQGKREAA
+364 
-373 VVERYHRALGIK
+373 
-385 LADGDQPVRTL
+385 
-396 SGGNQQKVLLAR
+396 
-408 CLEANPLLLIV
+408 
-419 DEPTRG
+419 
-425 VDVSARADIY
+425 
-435 QLLKSVAAQNV
+435 
-446 AVLMISSDV
+446 
-455 DEFIGLADRVL
+455 
-466 VMHQGRYSGELAG
+466 LAG

-551 LLSRTAFG
+551 LLSRTASG

-595 CAGIVFAAQIGFVP
+595 CAGIVFAGQIGFVP

>member
-1 MKPLLEA
+1 MKTLLKNRELSA
-8 RQIRKQFSGVAVLKG
+8 FFAIVALFAVLVALNPAYFSLQTLAMIFASSQILCLLALGATLVMLTRNIDVSVGSTVGLCAIAVGVALN
-23 IDFTLCAG
+23 
-31 QVHALMGG
+31 
-39 NGAGKSTLMK
+39 NGYGLATA
-49 IIAGVETPDS
+49 I
-59 GELTIGDRAF
+59 AF
-69 ARLSPALAHQLGIY
+69 ALAI
-83 LVPQE
+83 
-88 PMLFPNL
+88 
-95 SVRENILFRLP
+95 
-106 KRADTTARLQEK
+106 
-118 LQQLNCQINLDASA
+118 
-132 STLEVADQQMVEIL
+132 
-146 RGLMREARILILDEP
+146 
-161 TASLTP
+161 
-167 GETERL
+167 
-173 FSQIRALQALDVGIV
+173 
-188 FISHKLP
+188 
-195 EIRQL
+195 
-200 ASHISVMRDGAV
+200 GA
-212 VLSGETATYRDEQ
+212 
-225 LISAMTPAS
+225 
-234 RDHTLSDTQKLWLAL
+234 
-249 PGNRRTQAQDFPVL
+249 
-263 RVEDLTGEG
+263 
-272 FIDLN
+272 
-277 LEIRAGEI
+277 
-285 VGLAGLVGSGRT
+285 
-297 EFAETLYGLR
+297 
-307 PPRAGRIWL
+307 
-316 ENREISND
+316 
-324 STRARLASG
+324 
-333 LVYLPEDRQVS
+333 
-344 GLFLD
+344 
-349 APVRWNTVMFNQPSW
+349 
-364 WQQGKREAA
+364 
-373 VVERYHRALGIK
+373 
-385 LADGDQPVRTL
+385 
-396 SGGNQQKVLLAR
+396 
-408 CLEANPLLLIV
+408 
-419 DEPTRG
+419 
-425 VDVSARADIY
+425 
-435 QLLKSVAAQNV
+435 
-446 AVLMISSDV
+446 
-455 DEFIGLADRVL
+455 
-466 VMHQGRYSGELAG
+466 LAG

-567 NLAAARQLGVAVNR
+567 NLAAARQWGVAVNR

>member
-1 MKPLLEA
+1 MKTLLKNRELSA
-8 RQIRKQFSGVAVLKG
+8 FFAIVALFVVLVAINPAYFSLQTLAMIFSSSQILCLLALGATLVMLTRNIDVSVGSTVGLCAIAVGVALN
-23 IDFTLCAG
+23 
-31 QVHALMGG
+31 
-39 NGAGKSTLMK
+39 NGYGLATA
-49 IIAGVETPDS
+49 I
-59 GELTIGDRAF
+59 AF
-69 ARLSPALAHQLGIY
+69 ALAI
-83 LVPQE
+83 
-88 PMLFPNL
+88 
-95 SVRENILFRLP
+95 
-106 KRADTTARLQEK
+106 
-118 LQQLNCQINLDASA
+118 
-132 STLEVADQQMVEIL
+132 
-146 RGLMREARILILDEP
+146 
-161 TASLTP
+161 
-167 GETERL
+167 
-173 FSQIRALQALDVGIV
+173 
-188 FISHKLP
+188 
-195 EIRQL
+195 
-200 ASHISVMRDGAV
+200 GA
-212 VLSGETATYRDEQ
+212 
-225 LISAMTPAS
+225 
-234 RDHTLSDTQKLWLAL
+234 
-249 PGNRRTQAQDFPVL
+249 
-263 RVEDLTGEG
+263 
-272 FIDLN
+272 
-277 LEIRAGEI
+277 
-285 VGLAGLVGSGRT
+285 
-297 EFAETLYGLR
+297 
-307 PPRAGRIWL
+307 
-316 ENREISND
+316 
-324 STRARLASG
+324 
-333 LVYLPEDRQVS
+333 
-344 GLFLD
+344 
-349 APVRWNTVMFNQPSW
+349 
-364 WQQGKREAA
+364 
-373 VVERYHRALGIK
+373 
-385 LADGDQPVRTL
+385 
-396 SGGNQQKVLLAR
+396 
-408 CLEANPLLLIV
+408 
-419 DEPTRG
+419 
-425 VDVSARADIY
+425 
-435 QLLKSVAAQNV
+435 
-446 AVLMISSDV
+446 
-455 DEFIGLADRVL
+455 
-466 VMHQGRYSGELAG
+466 LAG

>member
-1 MKPLLEA
+1 MKTLLKNRELSA
-8 RQIRKQFSGVAVLKG
+8 FFAIVALFVVLVALNPAYFSLQTLAMIFASSQILCLLALGATLVMLTRNIDVSVGSTVGLCAIAVGVALN
-23 IDFTLCAG
+23 
-31 QVHALMGG
+31 
-39 NGAGKSTLMK
+39 NGYGLATA
-49 IIAGVETPDS
+49 I
-59 GELTIGDRAF
+59 AF
-69 ARLSPALAHQLGIY
+69 ALAI
-83 LVPQE
+83 
-88 PMLFPNL
+88 
-95 SVRENILFRLP
+95 
-106 KRADTTARLQEK
+106 
-118 LQQLNCQINLDASA
+118 
-132 STLEVADQQMVEIL
+132 
-146 RGLMREARILILDEP
+146 
-161 TASLTP
+161 
-167 GETERL
+167 
-173 FSQIRALQALDVGIV
+173 
-188 FISHKLP
+188 
-195 EIRQL
+195 
-200 ASHISVMRDGAV
+200 GA
-212 VLSGETATYRDEQ
+212 
-225 LISAMTPAS
+225 
-234 RDHTLSDTQKLWLAL
+234 
-249 PGNRRTQAQDFPVL
+249 
-263 RVEDLTGEG
+263 
-272 FIDLN
+272 
-277 LEIRAGEI
+277 
-285 VGLAGLVGSGRT
+285 
-297 EFAETLYGLR
+297 
-307 PPRAGRIWL
+307 
-316 ENREISND
+316 
-324 STRARLASG
+324 
-333 LVYLPEDRQVS
+333 
-344 GLFLD
+344 
-349 APVRWNTVMFNQPSW
+349 
-364 WQQGKREAA
+364 
-373 VVERYHRALGIK
+373 
-385 LADGDQPVRTL
+385 
-396 SGGNQQKVLLAR
+396 
-408 CLEANPLLLIV
+408 
-419 DEPTRG
+419 
-425 VDVSARADIY
+425 
-435 QLLKSVAAQNV
+435 
-446 AVLMISSDV
+446 
-455 DEFIGLADRVL
+455 
-466 VMHQGRYSGELAG
+466 LAG

-487 GLRIPAIVATLGTL
+487 GLRIPAIVATLGTQ

>member
-1 MKPLLEA
+1 MKTLLKNRELSA
-8 RQIRKQFSGVAVLKG
+8 FFAIVALFAVLVALNPAYFSLQTLAMIFASSQILCLLALGATLVMLTRNIDVSVGSTVGLCAIAVGVALN
-23 IDFTLCAG
+23 
-31 QVHALMGG
+31 
-39 NGAGKSTLMK
+39 NGYGLATA
-49 IIAGVETPDS
+49 I
-59 GELTIGDRAF
+59 AF
-69 ARLSPALAHQLGIY
+69 ALAI
-83 LVPQE
+83 
-88 PMLFPNL
+88 
-95 SVRENILFRLP
+95 
-106 KRADTTARLQEK
+106 
-118 LQQLNCQINLDASA
+118 
-132 STLEVADQQMVEIL
+132 
-146 RGLMREARILILDEP
+146 
-161 TASLTP
+161 
-167 GETERL
+167 
-173 FSQIRALQALDVGIV
+173 
-188 FISHKLP
+188 
-195 EIRQL
+195 
-200 ASHISVMRDGAV
+200 GA
-212 VLSGETATYRDEQ
+212 
-225 LISAMTPAS
+225 
-234 RDHTLSDTQKLWLAL
+234 
-249 PGNRRTQAQDFPVL
+249 
-263 RVEDLTGEG
+263 
-272 FIDLN
+272 
-277 LEIRAGEI
+277 
-285 VGLAGLVGSGRT
+285 
-297 EFAETLYGLR
+297 
-307 PPRAGRIWL
+307 
-316 ENREISND
+316 
-324 STRARLASG
+324 
-333 LVYLPEDRQVS
+333 
-344 GLFLD
+344 
-349 APVRWNTVMFNQPSW
+349 
-364 WQQGKREAA
+364 
-373 VVERYHRALGIK
+373 
-385 LADGDQPVRTL
+385 
-396 SGGNQQKVLLAR
+396 
-408 CLEANPLLLIV
+408 
-419 DEPTRG
+419 
-425 VDVSARADIY
+425 
-435 QLLKSVAAQNV
+435 
-446 AVLMISSDV
+446 
-455 DEFIGLADRVL
+455 
-466 VMHQGRYSGELAG
+466 LAG

-559 RDFYAVGD
+559 RDFYSVGD

>member
-1 MKPLLEA
+1 MKTLLKNRELSA
-8 RQIRKQFSGVAVLKG
+8 FFAIVALFAVLVALNPAYFSLQTLAMIFASSQILCLLALGATLVMLTRNIDVSVGSTVGLSAIAVGVALN
-23 IDFTLCAG
+23 
-31 QVHALMGG
+31 
-39 NGAGKSTLMK
+39 NGYGLATA
-49 IIAGVETPDS
+49 I
-59 GELTIGDRAF
+59 AF
-69 ARLSPALAHQLGIY
+69 ALAI
-83 LVPQE
+83 
-88 PMLFPNL
+88 
-95 SVRENILFRLP
+95 
-106 KRADTTARLQEK
+106 
-118 LQQLNCQINLDASA
+118 
-132 STLEVADQQMVEIL
+132 
-146 RGLMREARILILDEP
+146 
-161 TASLTP
+161 
-167 GETERL
+167 
-173 FSQIRALQALDVGIV
+173 
-188 FISHKLP
+188 
-195 EIRQL
+195 
-200 ASHISVMRDGAV
+200 GA
-212 VLSGETATYRDEQ
+212 
-225 LISAMTPAS
+225 
-234 RDHTLSDTQKLWLAL
+234 
-249 PGNRRTQAQDFPVL
+249 
-263 RVEDLTGEG
+263 
-272 FIDLN
+272 
-277 LEIRAGEI
+277 
-285 VGLAGLVGSGRT
+285 
-297 EFAETLYGLR
+297 
-307 PPRAGRIWL
+307 
-316 ENREISND
+316 
-324 STRARLASG
+324 
-333 LVYLPEDRQVS
+333 
-344 GLFLD
+344 
-349 APVRWNTVMFNQPSW
+349 
-364 WQQGKREAA
+364 
-373 VVERYHRALGIK
+373 
-385 LADGDQPVRTL
+385 
-396 SGGNQQKVLLAR
+396 
-408 CLEANPLLLIV
+408 
-419 DEPTRG
+419 
-425 VDVSARADIY
+425 
-435 QLLKSVAAQNV
+435 
-446 AVLMISSDV
+446 
-455 DEFIGLADRVL
+455 
-466 VMHQGRYSGELAG
+466 LAG

-551 LLSRTAFG
+551 LLSRTDFG